1 MRKILLLFLLLFP
14 SISIADMI
22 IGGEIVYH
30 VVKGDSIEL
39 ISAKL
44 GVDKKNIIRDNKIDI
59 KKILRIG
66 QELKINTRKIVP
78 KTIDNGIIINIPD
91 RMLYFFKDGNLEKA
105 FPVGLGMPSWRGI
118 TRWRTPGGEFT
129 ITGKR
134 KNPTWHVPESMQW
147 KMMMEGKPV
156 KTIVPPGPDNPLGRY
171 AIDTSIPRVV
181 IHETIWPTTVY
192 QFRSHGCIRVLTEN
206 IEKFFKEVEINTTGE
221 IIYNPVKVAVSDE
234 GKVFLEVHR
243 DIYGKIKDIRDEAKR
258 LIDIAG
264 VSDKVNWQNIENIL
278 KEKSGIA
285 EDITGE
291 RSNLNYVFQKRIF
304 KNHGCRHSSGLSL

>member
-1 MRKILLLFLLLFP
+1 MGNRIISDTICVLKKQISLVIFFIILIP
-14 SISIADMI
+14 TISAADAI
-22 IGGEIVYH
+22 IGGDNVY
-30 VVKGDSIEL
+30 VVSRGDSLEL
-39 ISAKL
+39 ISSKF
-44 GVDKKNIIRDNKIDI
+44 GIDKKNIIKENNIDI
-59 KKILRIG
+59 KKPLQIG
-66 QELKINTRKIVP
+66 QELRINNKKIIPKILV
-78 KTIDNGIIINIPD
+78 NGIIINIPD
-91 RMLYFFKDGNLEKA
+91 RMLYFFKNNKLETA

-118 TRWRTPGGEFT
+118 TRWRTPIGEFK

-171 AIDTSIPRVV
+171 AIDTSIPKIV

-192 QFRSHGCIRVLTEN
+192 QFRSHGCIRILPEN
-206 IEKFFKEVEINTTGE
+206 IEKFFKEVEINTLGE
-221 IIYNPVKVAVSDE
+221 IIYNPVKIAVLDE

-243 DIYGKIKDIRDEAKR
+243 DIYGKLKDIKNEAKR

-264 VSDKVNWQNIENIL
+264 VSDKVNWQKIENIL

-285 EDITGE
+285 EDIT
-291 RSNLNYVFQKRIF
+291 L
-304 KNHGCRHSSGLSL
+304 